1 MQTYQLVWFK
11 RDLRLS
17 DNAAIQ
23 ACEASA
29 EPVIF
34 LYIFEPL
41 LLNDSHYEIRHW
53 RFVWQSLQELQAR
66 LQAKGHRLWIVNA
79 EAIAAF
85 KHIFSKI
92 SISRVFSHQETGI
105 LKTFERDIQ
114 LQNFFKH
121 NQATWKEFPTNGV
134 IRGLKEKNTWQKRWE
149 QTMGATPF
157 EPNWE
162 NITKSSISD
171 LFPTIKPHSAFN
183 QNANFQIG
191 GESVAHSI
199 LNDFLTTRYPNY
211 MKHISQPEL
220 SRVSCSRLSPYIAWG
235 NISMRQIIQAIDEM
249 YESASHKRALH
260 QFSSRL
266 HWQSHFIQKFE
277 RECRIETQNF
287 NTAFNTVRQEVD
299 FHKISKWENGETG
312 YPLVDACMR
321 CLAATGWINFRM
333 RAMVVSFLTHQ
344 LWQPWQAGSHW
355 LARQFLD
362 FEPGIHYPQL
372 QMQAGTTGLHILRI
386 YDPVK
391 QSLEKD
397 TDGVFIK
404 KWLPELKDI
413 PTANIHQPW
422 NMTPLEQGFYNYLPN
437 KTYPSP
443 IVNAHETGKKAAEIL
458 WPIVN
463 SQRAEIEAKK
473 ILKKHIL
480 SAERSKAMQQ
490 GKNIS

>member
-1 MQTYQLVWFK
+1 MQKHQIVWFK

-23 ACEASA
+23 ATEASG
-29 EPVIF
+29 EPIIF

-41 LLNDSHYEIRHW
+41 LLHDQHYDIRHW
-53 RFVWQSLQELQAR
+53 RFVWQSLQELRNNLYAR
-66 LQAKGHRLWIVNA
+66 GHQLWIVNA
-79 EAIAAF
+79 EALPVF
-85 KHIFSKI
+85 MHICSKI
-92 SISRVFSHQETGI
+92 QVSNVFSHQETGI
-105 LKTFERDIQ
+105 LKTFNRDIQ
-114 LQNFFKH
+114 LQNFFKYS
-121 NQATWKEFPTNGV
+121 NVKWIEFPTNGV

-149 QTMGATPF
+149 QSMGPSPF
-157 EPNWE
+157 QPNWSKVTRS
-162 NITKSSISD
+162 NISD
-171 LFPTIKPHSAFN
+171 LFPTIKPHAAFSN
-183 QNANFQIG
+183 VANFQMG
-191 GESVAHSI
+191 GESVAQSV
-199 LNDFLTTRYPNY
+199 LKDFLTSRYPNY
-211 MKHISQPEL
+211 MKHISQPEK

-235 NISMRQIIQAIDEM
+235 NISMRQIIQAIDEI
-249 YESASHKRALH
+249 YESAANKRVLH

-277 RECRIETQNF
+277 RDCRIETQNF
-287 NTAFNTVRQEVD
+287 NPAFNNVRQEVD
-299 FHKISKWENGETG
+299 FQKISKWEQGETG

-344 LWQPWQAGSHW
+344 LWQPWQAGANW
-355 LARQFLD
+355 LAKQFLD

-391 QSLEKD
+391 QSIEKD
-397 TDGVFIK
+397 PDGIFIK
-404 KWLPELKDI
+404 KWVPELQDI
-413 PTANIHQPW
+413 PAANIHQPW
-422 NMTPLEQGFYNYLPN
+422 KMTPLEQGFYNYIPN

-443 IVNAHETGKKAAEIL
+443 IVDAHETGKKAAEIL

-463 SQRAEIEAKK
+463 SERAAFEAKK
-473 ILKKHIL
+473 ILKKHVL
-480 SAERSKAMQQ
+480 STERAKAINQ